1 MDSLLSSLLSPPFNT
16 SMTVLTEPPQ
26 GLVVA
31 RKSQPWDSFLAK
43 SAVPQGQTDEL
54 LTWLSK
60 VNQKKCAVRGRRDR
74 DLRKEAMLEHSRLV
88 AQAELEAKQ
97 RERLARW
104 RSVMTSLTPPPSPPS
119 SQEDTEELDTLCDCE
134 NCVLCLRHK
143 SSMYGKCYCNVIF
156 SPRPVFMD
164 FNTHSHHHHLSAADA
179 FSDDQTSIEA
189 DNFLASLSSKRKA
202 EPEETEEMVAHKRA
216 KA

>member
-1 MDSLLSSLLSPPFNT
+1 
-16 SMTVLTEPPQ
+16 MTILTEEPCD
-26 GLVVA
+26 LVVA
-31 RKSQPWDSFLAK
+31 KKSQPWDSFLAN
-43 SAVPQGQTDEL
+43 SSVPQGQTDEL

-60 VNQKKCAVRGRRDR
+60 VQQKKCAVRGRRDR
-74 DLRKEAMLEHSRLV
+74 DLRKEAMLEHARLA
-88 AQAELEAKQ
+88 AQAELESKQ

-104 RSVMTSLTPPPSPPS
+104 RNVMTSLTPPPSPPHQDS
-119 SQEDTEELDTLCDCE
+119 DSETLCDCE
-134 NCVLCLRHK
+134 SCVLCLRHK

-164 FNTHSHHHHLSAADA
+164 FSTPHLSAADA

-202 EPEETEEMVAHKRA
+202 GLEEEEEEETVGHKRA

>member
-1 MDSLLSSLLSPPFNT
+1 
-16 SMTVLTEPPQ
+16 MTVLTEQPAD
-26 GLVVA
+26 LVVA
-31 RKSQPWDSFLAK
+31 KKSQPWDSFLAN

-60 VNQKKCAVRGRRDR
+60 VNQKKSAVRGRRDR
-74 DLRKEAMLEHSRLV
+74 DLRKEAMLEHARLA
-88 AQAELEAKQ
+88 AQSELERKQ

-104 RSVMTSLTPPPSPPS
+104 RNVMTSLTPPPSPPHS
-119 SQEDTEELDTLCDCE
+119 TQESDSDSLCDCW

-164 FNTHSHHHHLSAADA
+164 FTTPHLSAADA

-189 DNFLASLSSKRKA
+189 DNFLASLSAKRKA
-202 EPEETEEMVAHKRA
+202 EMEEEEEDPVSHKRA

>member
-1 MDSLLSSLLSPPFNT
+1 
-16 SMTVLTEPPQ
+16 MTVLTEQPPQ
-26 GLVVA
+26 QSLVVA

-43 SAVPQGQTDEL
+43 SSVPQGQTDEL

-60 VNQKKCAVRGRRDR
+60 VQQKKSAVRGRRER

-88 AQAELEAKQ
+88 AQAELETKQ

-104 RSVMTSLTPPPSPPS
+104 RSVMTSLTPPPSPPD
-119 SQEDTEELDTLCDCE
+119 SQEEDTDTLCDCE

-164 FNTHSHHHHLSAADA
+164 FNTHHVSAADA

-189 DNFLASLSSKRKA
+189 DNFLAAVSSYKRKA
-202 EPEETEEMVAHKRA
+202 EEPEETVAQKRA